1 LLRIGRILMNDN
13 SSPDARLRRTLH
25 EISQVMAGGGSAD
38 PDSLAS
44 RRADIDRTATLMIE
58 LYGEGALDRA
68 RLLEERPEARSF
80 ARSVCRRIEQLV
92 AEPSRSL
99 SSDER
104 C

>member
-1 LLRIGRILMNDN
+1 MNDDT
-13 SSPDARLRRTLH
+13 SPNERLRRTLH
-25 EISQVMAGGGSAD
+25 EISQVMAVGGPSD

-58 LYGEGALDRA
+58 LYGESALDRA

-80 ARSVCRRIEQLV
+80 ARSVRRRIERLV
-92 AEPSRSL
+92 AEPSRSP
-99 SSDER
+99 SSDET